1 MRKTGAGAAFSS
13 FGKNMTTFVL
23 VHGAWVGAWSWS
35 RVAKSLRA
43 KQHEVFAPTL
53 TGLGEGSHLL
63 NPEIDLETHIL
74 DVVNLMKWQ
83 DLHDVVLVGQSYAGM
98 VVSGVAE
105 HMEKSIASI
114 VMLDAFFPADGQ
126 RLVDLQPAPQRE
138 GIIKAARDG
147 ITAVPPLPAAAVGVN
162 ENDRALFDAKATPQ
176 PIKCFLQPSK
186 LSGARDRIAKRTYV
200 RAVGYPSE
208 TFDAGMSEAR
218 KKEWRIMEIGGGH
231 IVPLD
236 EPAQLTEMLV
246 QLA

>member
-1 MRKTGAGAAFSS
+1 MPKTPAGAAFSTS
-13 FGKNMTTFVL
+13 GKNMTTFVL

-105 HMEKSIASI
+105 RMEKSIASI

-147 ITAVPPLPAAAVGVN
+147 ITAVPPLPAAVGVN

-176 PIKCFLQPSK
+176 PIKCFLEPSK

-231 IVPLD
+231 VVMLD
-236 EPAQLTEMLV
+236 APAQLTEMLV